1 MSCLLRISE
10 AAALA
15 LHTTEL
21 LARNLDRYVTAQE
34 IAETLSI
41 SEHHLQKVHQRLSK
55 AGIIRSVR
63 GPGGGVQ
70 LALEPENVTLMRIYE
85 AIEGPY
91 QPDQCLLNRSVCVR
105 PSCILG
111 TVSSQ
116 VNDLVREYFTKT
128 TVAYLAEVDV

>member
-55 AGIIRSVR
+55 AGVIRSVR

-70 LALEPENVTLMRIYE
+70 LAMAPEDVTLMRVYE

-91 QPDQCLLNRSVCVR
+91 QPDQCLLNRATCVR
-105 PSCILG
+105 P
-111 TVSSQ
+111 T
-116 VNDLVREYFTKT
+116 
-128 TVAYLAEVDV
+128 